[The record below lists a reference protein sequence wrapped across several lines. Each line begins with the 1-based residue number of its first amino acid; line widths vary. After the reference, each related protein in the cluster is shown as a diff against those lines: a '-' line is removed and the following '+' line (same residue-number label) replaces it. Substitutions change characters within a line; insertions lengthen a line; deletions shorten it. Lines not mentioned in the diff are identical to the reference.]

1 MDSKNKNKDKNDKKK
16 VLDRDNIDEELFIQL
31 KDMYNN
37 NYINP
42 EEFKQIIIKYKEIK
56 NEVKWFEEHECLL
69 AEMAEK
75 SQVYSWLHRRSYE
88 YYIKQDNL
96 FVYPIAIINGLSS
109 IFTLVGVTYSED
121 LDPKMLAVI
130 SGSINLM
137 TGIMTGIY
145 KKMNYNSVIEAH
157 RQASDKFTK
166 LNRNISNQ
174 LSLRKEERETMPKY
188 LKTKIQLYDEMVES
202 SPMIS
207 KIIIKQFNHNFRNSG
222 VSKPFETT
230 GINKCNIYRESPEA
244 INYKYELE
252 KAVTELEP
260 KPDKIDILIDDIT
273 ETTDIGKEDEDEG
286 DKGDKGDN

>member
-1 MDSKNKNKDKNDKKK
+1 MDSKSRNKDKKELDK
-16 VLDRDNIDEELFIQL
+16 DNIDEELFIQL

-56 NEVKWFEEHECLL
+56 NEVKWFEEHEWLL

-157 RQASDKFTK
+157 RQSSEKFTK